1 LLKGNIPLKN
11 REMHIFSDTVNDTVK
26 SRIDTVNDTVFS
38 LLEQNNNITAK
49 EIGER
54 LKMSLSTV
62 RRKINQLREKGKI
75 ERIGSDKAGHWKI
88 IE

>member
-1 LLKGNIPLKN
+1 
-11 REMHIFSDTVNDTVK
+11 
-26 SRIDTVNDTVFS
+26 
-38 LLEQNNNITAK
+38 
-49 EIGER
+49 
-54 LKMSLSTV
+54 MSLSTV